1 MTTCR
6 SNRFS
11 CFFFSL
17 FFQYEGYR
25 PGPFDHID
33 VGASVIEAF
42 FSGVS
47 AGVIAPGVCETGVAA
62 VLRLNF
68 RLPKWTDIGQ
78 SRANWKDDRNIATH
92 CAEISWFAAR
102 ADIKLNSPAMT
113 AAQMILARRR
123 ALAPGSVG

>member
-11 CFFFSL
+11 CFFF
-17 FFQYEGYR
+17 F
-25 PGPFDHID
+25 
-33 VGASVIEAF
+33 V
-42 FSGVS
+42 FSIRGVS
-47 AGVIAPGVCETGVAA
+47 TGSIRSYRRGRQRHRGLLQRSQCRGHCTWCMRDGCRSGTSVEFQTA
-62 VLRLNF
+62 
-68 RLPKWTDIGQ
+68 KWTDIGQ
-78 SRANWKDDRNIATH
+78 SRAKWTDDRNVATH